1 MMLGNLSLEQ
11 IQIRAGVRF
20 SKELIEFMEPRRQ
33 PLAEG
38 VKPGQW
44 HCFDL
49 PFALLCGDL
58 KTATEIHEHLK
69 DQSEE
74 FEETLQI
81 SVQRGNK

>member
-20 SKELIEFMEPRRQ
+20 SK
-33 PLAEG
+33 
-38 VKPGQW
+38 
-44 HCFDL
+44 
-49 PFALLCGDL
+49 
-58 KTATEIHEHLK
+58 

-81 SVQRGNK
+81 AIQKGNK

>member
-20 SKELIEFMEPRRQ
+20 SPELIEFMEPRRQ

-38 VKPGQW
+38 VKSGQW

-49 PFALLCGDL
+49 PFVLLCGDL
-58 KTATEIHEHLK
+58 ETANEIHRHLK

-81 SVQRGNK
+81 AIQKGNK